1 MGTQWGTLFPL
12 VPTNMGEALSAEAF
26 LPNTA
31 SWFTLEH
38 LGFMTS
44 TSTFF
49 FWFLGE
55 RGREEEVK

>member
-26 LPNTA
+26 LSSAA

-38 LGFMTS
+38 LGFMVLVFGVSVT
-44 TSTFF
+44 
-49 FWFLGE
+49 E
-55 RGREEEVK
+55 KRK